1 MPRNKLESQ
10 VSGML
15 GEPAVSI
22 TASGTWTFRLR
33 SQGEDPRYFTPG
45 FINAL
50 RERSE
55 RCGQGGLH
63 ETLVD
68 LGEFQW
74 QGRNVFQDHV
84 ARRGSHLA
92 QVVVP
97 ALIDRE
103 TERLDVFVLG
113 PIRS

>member
-1 MPRNKLESQ
+1 MPHRNVKSQ
-10 VSGML
+10 ASGVL

-22 TASGTWTFRLR
+22 IASGTWTFRLR

-55 RCGQGGLH
+55 RCGQVGLY

-68 LGEFQW
+68 LGEFQR
-74 QGRNVFQDHV
+74 QGRNVFQDPV
-84 ARRGSHLA
+84 ARRGAHLA
-92 QVVVP
+92 QVVV
-97 ALIDRE
+97 AAFIDRE
-103 TERLDVFVLG
+103 AARLNVFVLG
-113 PIRS
+113 LIQS